1 VTDYDDEELRRAAMR
16 AGACVYVLKYNLLA
30 LVLLREAKGQ
40 RWQVNAMQKLIEFYE
55 MVSLNEATLRG
66 SEKTAI
72 LKARLALRI
81 FERAMK
87 SFKAISREVPSAHTR
102 CRPPQNTAS
111 GWRHEAALTLVED
124 RIHGALM
131 P

>member
-1 VTDYDDEELRRAAMR
+1 MASTATERIKAADQGARILIVTDYDDEELRRAAMR

-72 LKARLALRI
+72 LKARLALKM
-81 FERAMK
+81 FERTMK
-87 SFKAISREVPSAHTR
+87 SFKAISSEVPSASEHGLR
-102 CRPPQNTAS
+102 M
-111 GWRHEAALTLVED
+111 AA
-124 RIHGALM
+124 
-131 P
+131 